1 MDDGGGATRHPQSF
15 VSRGTWVGWLAL
27 GLTTS
32 AIASGAHLNEYAS
45 SSSGCAEARP
55 PEQNSVR
62 ESKTSFVSGGQKIT
76 VEVYTPSMGE
86 KFPGVIV
93 LHGAAGMLMDGP
105 AVRRFARALAENG
118 FESFVVHYFDRT
130 GTMFTRASEI
140 GKNFE
145 NWRDCVNDAVD
156 FVKARAE
163 SKSVGIFGYSLGG
176 YLALAQGAHDPRV
189 GAVVELAGAI
199 EKKHVYLVK
208 RLPPVLILHGDQDRR
223 VPLENAYAL
232 EKILQRLGVA
242 YEAKIYEGEGHVLST
257 ASQRDAAD
265 RAVHFFQRHL
275 R

>member
-1 MDDGGGATRHPQSF
+1 M
-15 VSRGTWVGWLAL
+15 
-27 GLTTS
+27 
-32 AIASGAHLNEYAS
+32 
-45 SSSGCAEARP
+45 RP

-62 ESKTSFVSGGQKIT
+62 ESKTSFVSGGQKVT
-76 VEVYTPSMGE
+76 VEVFIPSTVE

-130 GTMFTRASEI
+130 RTMFTREGGI
-140 GKNFE
+140 RKNFE
-145 NWRDCVNDAVD
+145 TWRDCVNDAVA

-163 SKSVGIFGYSLGG
+163 SSGVGIFGYSLGG

-199 EKKHVYLVK
+199 EKNHVYLVK

-223 VPLENAYAL
+223 VPVENAYAL
-232 EKILQRLGVA
+232 EKILQRLGVT
-242 YEAKIYEGEGHVLST
+242 YEAKIYKGEGHVLS
-257 ASQRDAAD
+257 AGSQRDASA
-265 RAVHFFQRHL
+265 RTVQFFEKHL